1 MAKKKKHAPPPPPGH
16 PRGKKKKAAPR
27 LVVDPAL
34 LEQAVARIKATR
46 LGLGP
51 HDRKHLGR
59 DLGKR
64 YVLEH
69 SEGYQLK
76 NILEADEAET
86 LEGNLDAIALAVD
99 PLGVAK
105 VGLAKWIR
113 GLLPETIDPLDERF
127 AAGLIEGLRDTAGL
141 VAERLDAGTSEPE
154 TASPEARAVGD
165 EESES
170 AEKPHDPASPRRSD
184 EEE

>member
-1 MAKKKKHAPPPPPGH
+1 MTGSAAALPCPEGASPDDAPIDWSPRLMAKKKKHAPPPPPGH

-76 NILEADEAET
+76 NILEAD
-86 LEGNLDAIALAVD
+86 
-99 PLGVAK
+99 
-105 VGLAKWIR
+105 
-113 GLLPETIDPLDERF
+113 
-127 AAGLIEGLRDTAGL
+127 
-141 VAERLDAGTSEPE
+141 
-154 TASPEARAVGD
+154 
-165 EESES
+165 
-170 AEKPHDPASPRRSD
+170 
-184 EEE
+184 